1 MHTGNGCQISGDVPC
16 SILHLMAQDHGAYT
30 DGAIIGG
37 ITSLWADSRVRM
49 ALTLCYGGGMGT
61 PRFLFEVLPDL
72 FPPFLTVIECELW
85 GKFLSKKEKGS

>member
-1 MHTGNGCQISGDVPC
+1 
-16 SILHLMAQDHGAYT
+16 
-30 DGAIIGG
+30 
-37 ITSLWADSRVRM
+37 M